1 VGAVRPA
8 GKVILMIKN
17 FGLLL
22 AVNDIQVS
30 RNFYEKILGQ
40 KVIMDLGA
48 NIAFESGFCIQADYI
63 GIIGEADFKIA
74 YKSNDHELVT
84 EVEDFDEFVNHL
96 QQFSDIVY
104 VHGVKEYPWLQRVVR
119 FYDPDFH
126 IIEVGE
132 SMGSIFKKLFSQG
145 ISIEKIAKKTMHPVE
160 YVTKFLS

>member
-1 VGAVRPA
+1 ML
-8 GKVILMIKN
+8 IEN

-22 AVNDIQVS
+22 AVNDIQTS

-40 KVIMDLGA
+40 KVIMDLGENVA
-48 NIAFESGFCIQADYI
+48 YEGGFSIQVDYI

-84 EVEDFDEFVNHL
+84 EVEDFGEFVSHL
-96 QQFSDIVY
+96 QQFRDIVY
-104 VHGVKEYPWLQRVVR
+104 VHGVKEYPWLQRVIR

-132 SMGSIFKKLFSQG
+132 SMGSIFKKLFGQRMN
-145 ISIEKIAKKTMHPVE
+145 IQEIAKKTQHPVE
-160 YVTKFLS
+160 YVKKFLS